1 MSEGEWQDVQ
11 KYFGLD
17 PILKNLL
24 YVRELE
30 GNSRKRVLLISE
42 GVRSF
47 LEADREN
54 KIKLVNMGC
63 KVL

>member
-1 MSEGEWQDVQ
+1 
-11 KYFGLD
+11 
-17 PILKNLL
+17 LL